1 MTKTRFL
8 SKLNLL
14 NLLYT
19 FMLFQIVNIS
29 TFLLTRS
36 DQIKFNFDIYLN
48 FIKYTTL
55 LMSLYAVLLLIS
67 DIRIIKRKFNLLTI
81 STSGLI
87 LALYFTMIIHTDKLA
102 LFSPTIFLML
112 VIFVIYS
119 VKLINFQDLLK
130 VVFLLTMSN
139 SLFVLLQIFNFIPVA
154 QENIRESVFDI
165 GNRPTGIFFNAF
177 AMGYAMSIC
186 FIIFSYQL
194 IKKNI
199 NLINVLGSIFSLVSL
214 NFSGTRT
221 SLVLSLILIFLLFI
235 FFKINSKNII
245 PILTFIFTFVVA
257 STPFFIIGIGNFFNI
272 GSLSGL
278 NGRTQL
284 WSCVLNKWESFL
296 PFGVGVQ
303 AAFPQGFCSDD
314 VWFSRL
320 RHPENMFLLTYVEAG
335 IVGLLTLVG
344 FFIVVFYI
352 SNNAIKKGNYLP
364 WAISNI
370 FLLSSLFYV
379 PLFHYLPFLPNRT
392 ADRGV
397 FNFFLI
403 TLIWVVILKI
413 SLEDNQSSSYPKSK
427 NSK

>member
-1 MTKTRFL
+1 MTNSRFL
-8 SKLNLL
+8 SKFNLL
-14 NLLYT
+14 NLLY
-19 FMLFQIVNIS
+19 FFLLLQIVNIS
-29 TFLLTRS
+29 IFLSTRS
-36 DQIKFNFDIYLN
+36 DQVKLNFDIYLN

-55 LMSLYAVLLLIS
+55 LITLYALLLFILN
-67 DIRIIKRKFNLLTI
+67 IKIIKGKFDLLSI
-81 STSGLI
+81 STSSLI
-87 LALYFTMIIHTDKLA
+87 LALYFTMIVHTDKLA
-102 LFSPTIFLML
+102 IFSPTILLML
-112 VIFVIYS
+112 ILFVIYS

-130 VVFLLTMSN
+130 VVFLLVMSN
-139 SLFVLLQIFNFIPVA
+139 SLFVVLQIANFIPVA

-165 GNRPTGIFFNAF
+165 GNRPTGLFFNAF

-199 NLINVLGSIFSLVSL
+199 NSINVFGSIFSLFNL

-221 SLVLSLILIFLLFI
+221 SLVLSLILIFLFFI
-235 FFKINSKNII
+235 LLQIKSKNII
-245 PILTFIFTFVVA
+245 QVLTFIFTFIVA

-344 FFIVVFYI
+344 FFIAIFYI
-352 SNNAIKKGNYLP
+352 SNQATKKGNYLP

-413 SLEDNQSSSYPKSK
+413 SLEDNQNSSYPKSK